1 MTIAPRWTVILP
13 GVVAGVLL
21 GFLAAR
27 MDPPA
32 PDVAS
37 KCATAVAILLLVK
50 VAAWIIEAGKA
61 FGREERLSAFVMFA
75 FIVMSWLGVQQ
86 VIRERAF
93 DHEVSAQKRE
103 LAVSASNLSREI
115 ASFLEGRRQAAPPSP
130 RPATWEQDD
139 VAWSRFENQTT
150 ATYERR
156 FGARVRATHDRLL
169 LRSMRD
175 RDLDAFYRLP
185 ANEFQMGVVAQKL
198 SVLAQRLTRE
208 DAR

>member
-13 GVVAGVLL
+13 GVVAAVVL
-21 GFLAAR
+21 GILAAR
-27 MDPPA
+27 MEPPA

-37 KCATAVAILLLVK
+37 KCATAVAIMLVLK
-50 VAAWIIEAGKA
+50 VAAWIVEAGRD

-75 FIVMSWLGVQQ
+75 AIVISWLGVQQ

-103 LAVSASNLSREI
+103 LAVSAANLSHEI

-139 VAWSRFENQTT
+139 AAWSRFENQTT
-150 ATYERR
+150 ASYERR
-156 FGARVRATHDRLL
+156 FGARVRAAHDRLL
-169 LRSMRD
+169 LRNMRD
-175 RDLDAFYRLP
+175 RDLDAFSRLP
-185 ANEFQMGVVAQKL
+185 ANEFQMAVVAQKL
-198 SVLAQRLTRE
+198 SLLAERLARE
-208 DAR
+208 DIH

>member
-1 MTIAPRWTVILP
+1 MVRPASWSVIVP
-13 GVVAGVLL
+13 GVIAGTAF
-21 GFLAAR
+21 GFAAIR
-27 MDPPA
+27 MEPPA

-37 KCATAVAILLLVK
+37 KCATAVAVLLFVK
-50 VAAWIIEAGKA
+50 VAAWMVEASKD

-75 FIVMSWLGVQQ
+75 AIVMSWLGIQQ

-103 LAVSASNLSREI
+103 LAVSASNLAHEI

-139 VAWSRFENQTT
+139 AAWSRFENQTT
-150 ATYERR
+150 ATYERQ
-156 FGARVRATHDRLL
+156 FGARVRAAHDRLL
-169 LRSMRD
+169 LRNMRD
-175 RDLDAFYRLP
+175 RDFDAFYRMP

-198 SVLAQRLTRE
+198 SVLAQRLARE
-208 DAR
+208 DVH